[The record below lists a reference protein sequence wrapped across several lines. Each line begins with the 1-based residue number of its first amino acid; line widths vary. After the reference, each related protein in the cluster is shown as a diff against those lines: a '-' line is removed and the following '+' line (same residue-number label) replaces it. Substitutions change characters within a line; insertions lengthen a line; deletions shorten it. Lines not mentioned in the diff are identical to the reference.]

1 MPLLAYREEKS
12 SIVPLTPPLA
22 LHLPRAATGTWISDS
37 RMSRYGAGLTEKLRL
52 GPRQWEAPHFQ
63 GGCWLAGNGRGDLR
77 YSSLG
82 N

>member
-12 SIVPLTPPLA
+12 SIVPPTPPLA

-52 GPRQWEAPHFQ
+52 GPA
-63 GGCWLAGNGRGDLR
+63 NGRHHIFKGAAGWLEMAV
-77 YSSLG
+77 G
-82 N
+82 NYAIPH